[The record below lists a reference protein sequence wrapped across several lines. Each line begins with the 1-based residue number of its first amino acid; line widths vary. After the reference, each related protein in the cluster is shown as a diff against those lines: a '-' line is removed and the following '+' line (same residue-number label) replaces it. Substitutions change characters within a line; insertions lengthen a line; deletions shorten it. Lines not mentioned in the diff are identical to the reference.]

1 MAVTTIS
8 DQESAVQT
16 EFKLKLLDK
25 IKGKDGFTKF
35 ASSGKMERGKGDTV
49 RWNKI
54 LRPARIT
61 TYNLVETSV
70 SITEKE
76 FVTNMQ
82 EASIGYMGDA
92 FKLTKAVKLVSIVKD
107 ESYSDEVADQIIRS
121 REYVGLTEI
130 SRYGLQHRV
139 DFDTTYEKDV
149 TVTTATSTTAWAS
162 TSLTEADNFWG
173 ESTTKVG
180 YCCATNPEA
189 ANYDNS
195 SLNTDFATSGD
206 VVTTLAFPQN
216 NTTSTRMHIV
226 RGTGIVATDVMT
238 TAALLRVA
246 GIGEHMQ
253 WKPFTGGIYRG
264 FIDPAQHND
273 LYKDSVFTT
282 IMQAVEGLK
291 ELGRY
296 RVFRVYG
303 IELMVIPDVFREDAD
318 GTENASTGAI
328 HNAPIF
334 GKDSYNITRWSDG
347 EGEFGI
353 NTGFITKPDSGNLFG
368 YVNWIT
374 WNTMSAVKTLRAT
387 NICVL
392 KTGATAQPV
401 VQ

>member
-1 MAVTTIS
+1 MSTTAIS
-8 DQESAVQT
+8 SQTSAIKT

-35 ASSGKMERGKGDTV
+35 ASSGKMERGAGDTV

-54 LRPARIT
+54 LRPARISS
-61 TYNLVETSV
+61 YNLNETSV

-76 FVTNMQ
+76 FITNKQ
-82 EASIGYMGDA
+82 EATIGYMGDA
-92 FKLTKAVKLVSIVKD
+92 FKLTKAIKLVSIVTD

-121 REYVGLTEI
+121 REYVGLMEL

-139 DFDTTYEKDV
+139 DFDTDYEKDV
-149 TVTTATSTTAWAS
+149 AVTTATSTTAWRS
-162 TSLTEADNFWG
+162 TDITEANNFWG
-173 ESTTKVG
+173 ESTVKVG

-195 SLNTDFATSGD
+195 SLITAWAQSNEIA
-206 VVTTLAFPQN
+206 TTLAFPQN
-216 NTTSTRMHIV
+216 NTTSTRMHVV
-226 RGTGIVATDVMT
+226 RGTGLIASDVMS
-238 TAALLRVA
+238 TAAVLRVA

-253 WKPFTGGIYRG
+253 WKRFSGGIYRG

-282 IMQAVEGLK
+282 IMQAVSGLK

-296 RVFRVYG
+296 RVFRIYG
-303 IELMVIPDVFREDAD
+303 IEFMVIPDVFREDAD

-334 GKDSYNITRWSDG
+334 GMDSYNITRWSEG

-353 NTGFITKPDSGNLFG
+353 NVGFINKADSGNIFG
-368 YVNWIT
+368 YINWIT
-374 WNTMSAVKTLRAT
+374 WDTMSAVKVLRAT
-387 NICVL
+387 NVCVL

-401 VQ
+401 VS